1 MIKITNINKRLLA
14 MGTAFLMTTSF
25 AGCSKNEKV
34 ESEETTTTATITQV
48 TTAPVTELE
57 NIIKE
62 VVTEK
67 EVEETVYTGHDCNCE
82 CCKKVDEKTEETTVV
97 TTVAPVVTE
106 ELVTTTKE
114 VTTEAPV
121 TTTKETTTEAPATTT
136 TKTTT
141 KAPVATESSVSY
153 VEIDM
158 QRFEMLTENLKY
170 ELDKH
175 GIVKSMNKKFT
186 KQDLYST
193 VYIYNIDF
201 IDDSL
206 KQELINK
213 GYIAEDAATL
223 LVDAAS
229 VRDAITTFNQTR
241 LKLNTNLDEICF
253 ALNYLKDD
261 EQVHYELSDDE
272 GIYSFY
278 DYNSTNKVNYR
289 VTEKIKELDLDEYYE
304 ARDKYLSKHDINQTV
319 VGFISTADD
328 TPKEFVG
335 IKSYQIEDFVDISVA
350 INDREAKSNVYTSLK
365 LAVKAS
371 LDNSKAVNS
380 LNDYSNFHSGDK
392 ENTNLT
398 DCGAGPTFAI
408 NTNIYAFS
416 VFMGQNEYKN
426 LQYFAKD
433 AKQYEQI
440 KKRYNIIVEDSQLL
454 NDVVRIHE
462 ECKQYTR

>member
-1 MIKITNINKRLLA
+1 MIKITNINKRFLA
-14 MGTAFLMTTSF
+14 MGTAFLMSTSL

-34 ESEETTTTATITQV
+34 EPEETTTTATITQV
-48 TTAPVTELE
+48 TTTPVTELE
-57 NIIKE
+57 EIITTT
-62 VVTEK
+62 VTEK
-67 EVEETVYTGHDCNCE
+67 QSEETKCEQIVYVECDCTCVN
-82 CCKKVDEKTEETTVV
+82 EKTEETTVITTEAPITTTVPV
-97 TTVAPVVTE
+97 TTTAP
-106 ELVTTTKE
+106 VTTTKQA
-114 VTTEAPV
+114 TTEAPV
-121 TTTKETTTEAPATTT
+121 TTTTKATTTSPVTTAATTEAP
-136 TKTTT
+136 
-141 KAPVATESSVSY
+141 SISY
-153 VEIDM
+153 EEIDM
-158 QRFEMLTENLKY
+158 VRFEELVVNLEK
-170 ELDKH
+170 ELNRH

-201 IDDSL
+201 IDEVL

-213 GYIAEDAATL
+213 GYIAEDAATV

-253 ALNYLKDD
+253 ALNYFKSD

-278 DYNSTNKVNYR
+278 DYNSTNKVQNR

-304 ARDKYLSKHDINQTV
+304 ARDKHNSKHAINQTV
-319 VGFISTADD
+319 VGFIATSDD

-350 INDREAKSNVYTSLK
+350 VNDSETKANVYKSLK
-365 LAVKAS
+365 LSVNAS
-371 LDNSKAVNS
+371 LDNTKAVNC
-380 LNDYSNFHSGDK
+380 LNDFSNFHIGDK
-392 ENTNLT
+392 QHTNLT
-398 DCGAGPTFAI
+398 DCGAGATFAI
-408 NTNIYAFS
+408 NTNIYAYS

-433 AKQYEQI
+433 AEQYEQI

-462 ECKQYTR
+462 ECKQYTK